1 MRLDLDCHLEQ
12 RDDALVL
19 AYRIANREPHAV
31 GLFDRIRSV
40 LPDAT
45 LRFSPNTAWV
55 ELDPA
60 GTLLVQKRALP
71 VPPGLRMAA
80 YIAPECSRLAAGA
93 TREEV
98 VRLPLPIAEMQ
109 PFKRALMIG
118 PTPGEVIADVP
129 GLVSRVTFTLGV
141 FAVGGAVSLS
151 ADHPAHPDVWTATP
165 HAVGEQEVLSR
176 SFDLARPIGVKL
188 YRVAPW
194 P

>member
-1 MRLDLDCHLEQ
+1 MRLDFDCQLEQ
-12 RDDALVL
+12 RDDALVI
-19 AYRIANREPHAV
+19 AYRIVNREPHVV

-45 LRFSPNTAWV
+45 LRFSPDTAWV
-55 ELDPA
+55 ECESA

-80 YIAPECSRLAAGA
+80 YIGPECSRLAAGA
-93 TREEV
+93 MREEV

-109 PFKRALMIG
+109 PFKRAVIIG

-129 GLVSRVTFTLGV
+129 ALVSRVTFTLGV
-141 FAVGGAVSLS
+141 FAVAGAVGLS

-165 HAVGEQEVLSR
+165 QAVSAQETLSR
-176 SFDLARPIGVKL
+176 SFDLARPIGIKL

>member
-1 MRLDLDCHLEQ
+1 MRLDFDCQLEQ
-12 RDDALVL
+12 RDDALLL
-19 AYRIANREPHAV
+19 AYRVVNREPHVV
-31 GLFDRIRSV
+31 GIFDRIRSV

-45 LRFSPNTAWV
+45 LRFSSDTAWV
-55 ELDPA
+55 ECEPA

-71 VPPGLRMAA
+71 VPPGVRIAA
-80 YIAPECSRLAAGA
+80 NIPPECSRLVAGA
-93 TREEV
+93 TREDV

-109 PFKRALMIG
+109 PFKRALLIG

-129 GLVSRVTFTLGV
+129 ALVSRVTFTLGV

-165 HAVGEQEVLSR
+165 QAVGEQETLSR
-176 SFDLARPIGVKL
+176 SFELARPIGVKL